1 MSSAAPEGS
10 LTRANP
16 PPPIELISGSV
27 TATAAA
33 AATAASAALPPARYV
48 SAAASA
54 AYGVPAAAAKVGFG
68 PVVSIIGYDTPVST
82 LAERVRILSE
92 VSGGRRFNS
101 ATDAEIL
108 KADVADSYFH
118 RTMQILRARGLEDTP
133 VHAELAYKTSDP
145 GEWFVVAGLDE
156 VAYLLDGVDVDARA
170 VPEGTICRPHEPI
183 LTLSGP
189 YGAFAE
195 QETAILGL
203 LCQASGV
210 ATGAARCRLAAGE
223 KPVVSFG
230 ARRMH
235 PAVTPMIERAAYLGG
250 CDMVAVDLIVGRLG
264 IPATGTTPHALVLI
278 LGSTE
283 EAARAFDEVVE
294 PGVPRT
300 IIIDTFDDEKFGALI
315 AARAI
320 PDSIYAIRMDTP
332 GNRRGDFLD
341 LMREVRW
348 ELDRN
353 GFEHVKIFGSGG
365 IDVDYILHLNPV
377 CDAYGVGGAIAD
389 APMVDYS
396 MDIVEVG
403 GEDRSKRGKRGGR
416 KQFLELE
423 DGSHFVTPAGGDIPL
438 GAKDLLTPIEELYAS
453 GSDIPAIRGRV
464 LAQLSTGRYALREA
478 AR

>member
-1 MSSAAPEGS
+1 LGE
-10 LTRANP
+10 
-16 PPPIELISGSV
+16 
-27 TATAAA
+27 
-33 AATAASAALPPARYV
+33 
-48 SAAASA
+48 
-54 AYGVPAAAAKVGFG
+54 
-68 PVVSIIGYDTPVST
+68 
-82 LAERVRILSE
+82 VRG
-92 VSGGRRFNS
+92 GGRRFNS

-145 GEWFVVAGLDE
+145 GDWFVVAGLDE
-156 VAYLLDGVDVDARA
+156 VAFLLEDVDVDARA
-170 VPEGTICRPHEPI
+170 VPEGTICRPQEPV
-183 LTLSGP
+183 LTLTGP

-195 QETAILGL
+195 HETAILGL

-235 PAVTPMIERAAYLGG
+235 PAVTPMIERSAYLGG
-250 CDMVAVDLIVGRLG
+250 CDMVAVDLAVDRLG
-264 IPATGTTPHALVLI
+264 IPATGTTPHTLVLI
-278 LGSTE
+278 IGSTA
-283 EAARAFDEVVE
+283 EAARAFDEVIE
-294 PGVPRT
+294 PEVPRT
-300 IIIDTFDDEKFGALI
+300 IIIDTFDDEKFGALM

-332 GNRRGDFLD
+332 GNRRGDFKD

-353 GFEHVKIFGSGG
+353 GFGHVKIFASGG

-389 APMVDYS
+389 APMVDFS
-396 MDIVEVG
+396 LDIVEVN

-416 KQFLELE
+416 KRLLKLQ
-423 DGSHFVTPAGGDIPL
+423 GGNRAVLPKSAPVPEGASDVLVPL
-438 GAKDLLTPIEELYAS
+438 RNQYSSPPNMDTLRKRVLDQLLTGAFEL
-453 GSDIPAIRGRV
+453 
-464 LAQLSTGRYALREA
+464 
-478 AR
+478 

>member
-1 MSSAAPEGS
+1 
-10 LTRANP
+10 
-16 PPPIELISGSV
+16 
-27 TATAAA
+27 
-33 AATAASAALPPARYV
+33 V
-48 SAAASA
+48 S
-54 AYGVPAAAAKVGFG
+54 P
-68 PVVSIIGYDTPVST
+68 IGYDTRADT

-92 VSGGRRFNS
+92 ERSGGRRFNS

-118 RTMQILRARGLEDTP
+118 RTMQILRARGLADTP

-145 GEWFVVAGLDE
+145 DEWFVVAGLDE
-156 VAYLLDGVDVDARA
+156 VAYLLDGVEVDARA
-170 VPEGTICRPHEPI
+170 VPEGTICRPNEPV

-195 QETAILGL
+195 HETAILGL

-223 KPVVSFG
+223 KPVISFG

-235 PAVTPMIERAAYLGG
+235 PAITPMIERAAYLGG
-250 CDMVAVDLIVGRLG
+250 CDMVAVDLAVERLG
-264 IPATGTTPHALVLI
+264 IPATGTIPHALVLV
-278 LGSTE
+278 LGSTA
-283 EAARAFDEVVE
+283 EAARAFDEIMK

-300 IIIDTFDDEKFGALI
+300 IIIDTYDDEKFGALL

-320 PDSIYAIRMDTP
+320 PDSISAIRMDTP

-353 GFEHVKIFGSGG
+353 GFEHVKIFASGG

-389 APMVDYS
+389 APMIDYS
-396 MDIVEVG
+396 LDIVEVN

-416 KQFLELE
+416 KRLLQLE
-423 DGSHFVTPAGGDIPL
+423 DGRRTILPESTPAPEGASDVLSPL
-438 GAKDLLTPIEELYAS
+438 RELYS
-453 GSDIPAIRGRV
+453 SPPDIGGLRQRV
-464 LAQLSTGRYALREA
+464 LDQLGTGDFEL
-478 AR
+478 